1 MPAPSPA
8 VRTAPVIDEHARP
21 DAAPASLS
29 ADELSRFERLL
40 VELSARFINL
50 PAARI
55 DEAIDDGLRRIVE
68 ALGIERSTLNSRSPA
83 TGRIEITHSYAVP
96 GVERAIPLGPGQE
109 LWPWAWARLGANRP
123 VVFARLDDL
132 PPEASFDR
140 ANWER
145 IGLKSHV
152 TMPMIVDGELY
163 GGLSFGSVRRER
175 AWPEELLERM
185 GLLAQILGSALA
197 RKRAQ
202 EDLEEAIGFERLASN
217 ILASLFLARP
227 GDEAG
232 AIEQGLEDIGRFL
245 GVQRASLWER
255 IPGRGEFRRTHLWRA
270 AGVPALPAVLDHPWL
285 SARLVSGSVVSF
297 GRYADLPPEAADD
310 LPKIRELGVRSLLAV
325 PFSVSNAVAGALFF
339 ASTHEERAW
348 PEGFLPGVRLLA
360 EVFASLHARQSAER
374 RKLAAE
380 VEAAQWR
387 ERLAHLVR
395 VHTAGEM
402 SAALAHEITQPLG
415 AIENYALA
423 ARRRMGEDS
432 PDLAR
437 VADLLDKVIGQATR
451 AGDVV
456 TRMRGMVQRH
466 ELEPKE
472 IDVARAVRECVDM
485 VKTDCELRDIRIELK
500 AAGALPVVVV
510 DEIHLQQVILNLL
523 RNAMEAVELPRPGV
537 RGRSRSRSDA
547 TAPTRCRCRSPTGA
561 RASPRATSSAC
572 SSRST
577 RPSRA
582 GWAIGLAIC
591 RKLIE
596 AHGGALWASH
606 NPGGGAVFRF
616 TLPVAAPR
624 D

>member
-1 MPAPSPA
+1 MIGKHPRA
-8 VRTAPVIDEHARP
+8 DARP
-21 DAAPASLS
+21 PSLS

-40 VELSARFINL
+40 LDLSAGFINL

-55 DEAIDDGLRRIVE
+55 DGAIDDGLRRIVE
-68 ALGIERSTLNSRSPA
+68 ALGIDRSTLNSKSPA
-83 TGRIEITHSYAVP
+83 TGRVEITHSYAVP

-109 LWPWAWARLGANRP
+109 LWPWAWSRLRANRP

-175 AWPEELLERM
+175 TWPEELLERM
-185 GLLAQILGSALA
+185 RLLAQIFGSALA

-202 EDLEEAIGFERLASN
+202 DELREAIGFERLASS
-217 ILASLFLARP
+217 ILASLLLARP
-227 GDEAG
+227 GDEGG
-232 AIEQGLEDIGRFL
+232 AIEQGLKDIGLFL
-245 GVQRASLWER
+245 GVQRVSLWER
-255 IPGRGEFRRTHLWRA
+255 VPGRDEFRRTHLWRV
-270 AGVPALPAVLDHPWL
+270 AGVSVLPATLDLPWV
-285 SARLVSGSVVSF
+285 SVRLLRGSVVRF
-297 GRYADLPPEAADD
+297 TRDTELPREAADD
-310 LPKIRELGVRSLLAV
+310 LPKMRKLGVRSLLAV
-325 PFSVSNAVAGALFF
+325 PFLVSRMVAGVLFF
-339 ASTHEERAW
+339 ASTDQERTW
-348 PEGFLPGVRLLA
+348 PEGLIPGVSLLA
-360 EVFASLHARQSAER
+360 EVFASLHARRSAER
-374 RKLAAE
+374 RKQAAE

-423 ARRRMGEDS
+423 ARRRIGDES

-466 ELEPKE
+466 ELEPRE
-472 IDVARAVRECVDM
+472 IDVARAVGACVDM

-500 AAGALPVVVV
+500 AADGLPVVVV

-523 RNAMEAVELPRPGV
+523 RNAMEAVEAPRPDV
-537 RGRSRSRSDA
+537 IRR
-547 TAPTRCRCRSPTGA
+547 
-561 RASPRATSSAC
+561 
-572 SSRST
+572 
-577 RPSRA
+577 
-582 GWAIGLAIC
+582 I
-591 RKLIE
+591 
-596 AHGGALWASH
+596 ASH
-606 NPGGGAVFRF
+606 ASASLADTAIR
-616 TLPVAAPR
+616 
-624 D
+624 

>member
-1 MPAPSPA
+1 M
-8 VRTAPVIDEHARP
+8 RTAPVIGKHPRP

-40 VELSARFINL
+40 LELSAGFINL
-50 PAARI
+50 PAGRF
-55 DEAIDDGLRRIVE
+55 DEAIDDALRRIVE

-83 TGRIEITHSYAVP
+83 TGRIEITHSFAVL
-96 GVERAIPLGPGQE
+96 GVERVIALGPAQE
-109 LWPWAWARLGANRP
+109 LWPWAWSRVRANQS
-123 VVFARLDDL
+123 VVFESLDDL

-145 IGLKSHV
+145 VGLKSHV

-175 AWPEELLERM
+175 TWPEELLERM
-185 GLLAQILGSALA
+185 RLLAQIIGSALA

-202 EDLEEAIGFERLASN
+202 EELDQAIGFERLASAV
-217 ILASLFLARP
+217 LASLLLARP

-232 AIEQGLEDIGRFL
+232 AIEQGLKDIAIFL

-255 IPGRGEFRRTHLWRA
+255 IPGRDDFRRTYLWRT
-270 AGVPALPAVLDHPWL
+270 AGTPLLPAALDHPWL
-285 SARLVSGSVVSF
+285 SARLVNGSVVRF
-297 GRYADLPPEAADD
+297 THDTDLPPEATDD
-310 LPKIRELGVRSLLAV
+310 LSKIRELGVRSLLAV
-325 PFSVSNAVAGALFF
+325 PFSVSGTVAGALFF
-339 ASTHEERAW
+339 ATTHDERAW
-348 PEGFLPGVRLLA
+348 PEGFLPGARLLA
-360 EVFASLHARQSAER
+360 EVFASLHARQSAEY
-374 RKLAAE
+374 RKQAAE

-402 SAALAHEITQPLG
+402 SAALAHEINQPLG

-423 ARRRMGEDS
+423 ARRRMGEES

-472 IDVARAVRECVDM
+472 VDVARAVGECVDM
-485 VKTDCELRDIRIELK
+485 VKVDCELRDIRIELK
-500 AAGALPVVVV
+500 AGRALPVVVV

-523 RNAMEAVELPRPGV
+523 RNAMEAVELPHPGV
-537 RGRSRSRSDA
+537 SREITVEIGLDGADQVSVRVADRGAGIAAGDLEHVFESFY
-547 TAPTRCRCRSPTGA
+547 
-561 RASPRATSSAC
+561 
-572 SSRST
+572 ST
-577 RPSRA
+577 KPN
-582 GWAIGLAIC
+582 GLGIGLAIC

-596 AHGGALWASH
+596 AHGGALWAAH
-606 NPGGGAVFRF
+606 NPGGGAVFQF
-616 TLPVAAPR
+616 TLPVAASVH
-624 D
+624 

>member
-1 MPAPSPA
+1 M
-8 VRTAPVIDEHARP
+8 RTAPMIGKHPRA
-21 DAAPASLS
+21 DATPPSLS

-40 VELSARFINL
+40 LDLSAGFINL

-55 DEAIDDGLRRIVE
+55 DGAIDDGLRRIVE
-68 ALGIERSTLNSRSPA
+68 ALGIDRSTLNSKSPA
-83 TGRIEITHSYAVP
+83 TGRVEITHSYAVP
-96 GVERAIPLGPGQE
+96 GVARAIALGPGQE
-109 LWPWAWARLGANRP
+109 LWPWAWALLNANRP

-132 PPEASFDR
+132 PPEASIDR
-140 ANWER
+140 ANYER

-175 AWPEELLERM
+175 TWPEELLERM
-185 GLLAQILGSALA
+185 RLLAQIFGSALA

-202 EDLEEAIGFERLASN
+202 DELREAIGFERLASS
-217 ILASLFLARP
+217 ILASLLLARP
-227 GDEAG
+227 GDEGG
-232 AIEQGLEDIGRFL
+232 AIEQGLKDIGLFL
-245 GVQRASLWER
+245 GVQRVSLWER
-255 IPGRGEFRRTHLWRA
+255 VPGRDEFRRTHLWRV
-270 AGVPALPAVLDHPWL
+270 AGVSVLPATLDLPWV
-285 SARLVSGSVVSF
+285 SVRLLRGSVVRF
-297 GRYADLPPEAADD
+297 TRDTELPPEAADD
-310 LPKIRELGVRSLLAV
+310 LPKMRKLGVRSLLAV
-325 PFSVSNAVAGALFF
+325 PFLVSRMVAGVLFF
-339 ASTHEERAW
+339 ASTDQERAW
-348 PEGFLPGVRLLA
+348 PEGLIPGVSLLA
-360 EVFASLHARQSAER
+360 EVFASLHARRSAER
-374 RKLAAE
+374 RKQAAE

-423 ARRRMGEDS
+423 ARRRIGDES

-466 ELEPKE
+466 ELEPRE
-472 IDVARAVRECVDM
+472 IDVARAVGACVDM

-500 AAGALPVVVV
+500 AADGLPVVVV
-510 DEIHLQQVILNLL
+510 DEIHLQQVVLNLL
-523 RNAMEAVELPRPGV
+523 RNAMEAVELPHSGV
-537 RGRSRSRSDA
+537 SREIRIEVRLDGADAVSVQVADRGAGIAEGDLERVFESFYS
-547 TAPTRCRCRSPTGA
+547 TKPTGL
-561 RASPRATSSAC
+561 
-572 SSRST
+572 
-577 RPSRA
+577 
-582 GWAIGLAIC
+582 GVGLAIC

-596 AHGGALWASH
+596 AHGGALRATH
-606 NPGGGAVFRF
+606 NPGGGAVFQL
-616 TLPVAAPR
+616 TLPVAAPT

>member
-1 MPAPSPA
+1 MPSPGWSAPS
-8 VRTAPVIDEHARP
+8 
-21 DAAPASLS
+21 
-29 ADELSRFERLL
+29 
-40 VELSARFINL
+40 
-50 PAARI
+50 
-55 DEAIDDGLRRIVE
+55 
-68 ALGIERSTLNSRSPA
+68 
-83 TGRIEITHSYAVP
+83 
-96 GVERAIPLGPGQE
+96 PLGPGQE
-109 LWPWAWARLGANRP
+109 LWPWAWSRLSANRP

-140 ANWER
+140 VNWER

-175 AWPEELLERM
+175 TWPEKLLERM
-185 GLLAQILGSALA
+185 GLLAQIFGSALA

-202 EDLEEAIGFERLASN
+202 EELEEAIGFERLASN

-270 AGVPALPAVLDHPWL
+270 AGMPVLPAVLDHPWL
-285 SARLVSGSVVSF
+285 SARLISGSVVSF

-374 RKLAAE
+374 RKQAAE

-485 VKTDCELRDIRIELK
+485 VKTDCELRDIRIEVK
-500 AAGALPVVVV
+500 AAGALSVVVV

-523 RNAMEAVELPRPGV
+523 RNAMEAVELPRPGSLEGD
-537 RGRSRSRSDA
+537 RGRDR
-547 TAPTRCRCRSPTGA
+547 TRRRRRGVGAGRRPGRGHRRGRPRARVRVVLLDQAERAGDRARHLPQADRGA
-561 RASPRATSSAC
+561 RR
-572 SSRST
+572 
-577 RPSRA
+577 
-582 GWAIGLAIC
+582 
-591 RKLIE
+591 
-596 AHGGALWASH
+596 GAVGVAQSGRRRGVPVH
-606 NPGGGAVFRF
+606 AAGGGADGL
-616 TLPVAAPR
+616 TTG
-624 D
+624 